1 MLNIIYWPISA
12 VLWFWHWLLSFVM
25 DPSLGITW
33 ILSIVLLTW
42 TLKAIMVKPT
52 ITQLRSSRKM
62 QEIQPQIQ
70 ELRTKYAND
79 QTKAAQEMQRIYKES
94 GVRPMAG
101 CLPIFAQIPMFIGLF
116 HVLRAFD
123 RTIQTVGGFG
133 HPADEPMSV
142 EANANTANY
151 IFKPELV
158 QQFLDAKIF
167 GVPLITNL
175 RVNSPIL
182 DQQGITT
189 SQAAVIIVPL
199 IAIIAVLTHFNA
211 RMSLNRQE
219 ARRASGKTQTPQG
232 QNAEM
237 MQQQMAIMNKMM
249 LWVMPGM
256 LVFSGAIWPIGLL
269 FYMLAN
275 TVWTFFQTRIVYK
288 KMDEEEER
296 ELAAKAELKRTS
308 APKPGVRKKDNRT
321 KKQRKNSN
329 NN

>member
-1 MLNIIYWPISA
+1 MLNFIYWPISA

-25 DPSLGITW
+25 DPAQGITW

-42 TLKAIMVKPT
+42 TLKAVMVKPT

-101 CLPIFAQIPMFIGLF
+101 CLPVLAQIPMFIGLF
-116 HVLRAFD
+116 HVLRSFD
-123 RTIQTVGGFG
+123 RTVQVAGGIG
-133 HPADEPMSV
+133 HPAGEPMSV
-142 EANANTANY
+142 DANANTANY

-167 GVPLITNL
+167 GVPLIANL

-182 DQQGITT
+182 DQQGITM

-199 IAIIAVLTHFNA
+199 IVIIAVLTHFNA
-211 RMSLNRQE
+211 RMLLNRQE
-219 ARRASGKTQTPQG
+219 ARRASGKTAAPQG